1 MNTPIST
8 NELRKYISERHGDR
22 GSSDAQRKFEHTVS
36 PAPSPAETRQ
46 ERRTG
51 SDLWPEPVPNPRQQ
65 GLRMMALLGRF
76 ALVVLSAGL
85 VAFLVTFG
93 QPLLQA
99 VHPLLALDSPSLQE
113 SSATERLAI
122 NRATAIRTVGPST
135 PQVEIPADVAPSSM
149 RPRPQAQQASL
160 TAISNP
166 IGASGNSIV
175 RGVTD
180 SAIRFG
186 IAAPFSGPAKELGE
200 NMKRGIEA
208 AFVAAQLPA

>member
-1 MNTPIST
+1 
-8 NELRKYISERHGDR
+8 
-22 GSSDAQRKFEHTVS
+22 
-36 PAPSPAETRQ
+36 
-46 ERRTG
+46 
-51 SDLWPEPVPNPRQQ
+51 
-65 GLRMMALLGRF
+65 MMALLGRF